1 MLRLIWNHPA
11 NQGHRPRAYARMALW
26 QAHKRLVG
34 KPFDLKVYDGMRF
47 RAYPD
52 STQVGRLLYFGGLPD
67 FEAMT
72 FMKRYLRPGDGFI
85 DGGAN
90 EGIFTLLAAEL
101 VSHEGEVH
109 AFEAHPLYVKRLRQ
123 NLKRN
128 RLSSVSVQE
137 LAVGETPGTLPF
149 VLRGTGSRIRT
160 PEDVGDVVSARVV
173 RLDEALPDRSWAM
186 GKLDI
191 EGTEHCALRG
201 AEKMLSRANPP
212 VWFLELVDPFL
223 QRFGSSV
230 HEVRQW
236 LGDHGYDFMHYQ
248 PRLAQFVPGRAASGP
263 DIFAV
268 SRERLAEVEARLRE
282 SRQREAGPSTSRACR
297 RGALRAAR

>member
-11 NQGHRPRAYARMALW
+11 NRGHRPGAYARMTLW
-26 QAHKRLVG
+26 QAHKRLVAR
-34 KPFDLKVYDGMRF
+34 PFDLKVYDDMRF
-47 RAYPD
+47 RAHPD
-52 STQVGRLLYFGGLPD
+52 STQVGRLLYYGGLPD

-90 EGIFTLLAAEL
+90 EGIFTLLAAKL
-101 VSHEGEVH
+101 VSPRGEVH
-109 AFEAHPLYVKRLRQ
+109 AFEAHPVYVKRLRA
-123 NLKRN
+123 NVEKN
-128 RLSSVSVQE
+128 RLSCVSVHE

-160 PEDVGDVVSARVV
+160 PEDVGEVVSARVV
-173 RLDEALPDRSWAM
+173 RIDETLPDRSWAM

-191 EGTEHCALRG
+191 EGAEHRGLRG
-201 AEKMLSRANPP
+201 AEKLLSRAEPP

-223 QRFGSSV
+223 ARFGSSV

-236 LGDHGYDFMHYQ
+236 LGDHGYDFMYYE
-248 PRLAQFVPGRAASGP
+248 PRMNRLVPGRPASGP
-263 DIFAV
+263 DVFAV

-282 SRQREAGPSTSRACR
+282 SRERQAGPSTSRASR
-297 RGALRAAR
+297 HGARKAAR